1 MRRDLLQS
9 LTLTLLQAGRVWRR
23 AADEVVTAYGLTEAT
38 ALPLLLIGRLGGD
51 PRQTVLAEALGVE
64 GPSLVRLL
72 DQLCDAGLV
81 IRRED
86 PTDRRAK
93 VLHLTAEGRARAAAI
108 EARFDTLRDAV
119 FASVDDGDLRATLR
133 VLRALQA
140 DGGEAGARGASSKET
155 SLTADAAPALR
166 LDAGARS

>member
-23 AADEVVTAYGLTEAT
+23 AADEVVTAYDLTEAT

-51 PRQTVLAEALGVE
+51 LRQTTLADALGVE

-72 DQLCDAGLV
+72 DQLCEAGLV
-81 IRRED
+81 TRRED

-108 EARFDTLRDAV
+108 EARFDTLREAV
-119 FASVDDGDLRATLR
+119 FTHVGDDDLRAALK
-133 VLRALQA
+133 VLHALQA
-140 DGGEAGARGASSKET
+140 EGPKGASKGGT
-155 SLTADAAPALR
+155 GLACGPDDAPLPR
-166 LDAGARS
+166 PVTGGRP

>member
-51 PRQTVLAEALGVE
+51 LRQTTLADALGVE

-72 DQLCDAGLV
+72 DQLGEAGLV
-81 IRRED
+81 TRRED

-93 VLHLTAEGRARAAAI
+93 ILHLTEAGRARAAAI
-108 EARFDTLRDAV
+108 EARFDALREAV
-119 FASVDDGDLRATLR
+119 FSDVGDDDLRAALT

-140 DGGEAGARGASSKET
+140 EGPKAATQGAGLACGAH
-155 SLTADAAPALR
+155 AAAPHPTVAG
-166 LDAGARS
+166 DA